1 MHISTALPTK
11 GVKLLNFCR
20 FICEKEHVPHLG
32 KGKEKS
38 RTRKSFEKVMWRF
51 VVVIVVLSLSR
62 VQIFATPWTA
72 ASQAFLSFTT
82 GSDVPP

>member
-1 MHISTALPTK
+1 M
-11 GVKLLNFCR
+11 NFCR

-51 VVVIVVLSLSR
+51 VVVIVVVSSLSR

-72 ASQAFLSFTT
+72 ASQAFLSFTI